1 MPQADEPLGLRKK
14 SFSMYFGGGEIWFEH
29 LDSLG
34 ARTDLALTKLAG
46 DSRRFLQPS
55 APSLIA
61 VNLDETRVT
70 AALISALQSQ
80 LMQGGKRFT
89 RVVLVGTGSVARIR
103 LRRSL
108 TGAPFALCFINDF
121 ERAKEWLVHEN

>member
-1 MPQADEPLGLRKK
+1 MPQADEPRGLRKK
-14 SFSMYFGGGEIWFEH
+14 SFSMYCGGGEIWFEH

-80 LMQGGKRFT
+80 LIQGGKRFT
-89 RVVLVGTGSVARIR
+89 RVVLVGTGPVARIR

-108 TGAPFALCFINDF
+108 TGAPYALCFINDF